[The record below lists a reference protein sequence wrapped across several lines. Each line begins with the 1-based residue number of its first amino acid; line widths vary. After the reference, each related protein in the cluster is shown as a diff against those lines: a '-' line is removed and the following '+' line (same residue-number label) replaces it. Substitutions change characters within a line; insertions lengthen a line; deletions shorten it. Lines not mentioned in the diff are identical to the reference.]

1 MYMYVPCLNFQN
13 RYFAYYKVGHVLVNI
28 EPIFM
33 LSPFHLVLYRC
44 FKAMCCLSK
53 FYPNMASVCQHAVV
67 VAVK

>member
-13 RYFAYYKVGHVLVNI
+13 WYFTYYKVGHVLVNI
-28 EPIFM
+28 E
-33 LSPFHLVLYRC
+33 
-44 FKAMCCLSK
+44 AMCCLSK

>member
-33 LSPFHLVLYRC
+33 LFVTISSCFISLFQGHVL
-44 FKAMCCLSK
+44 LIEIL
-53 FYPNMASVCQHAVV
+53 P
-67 VAVK
+67 